1 MPQGLCGRRCLCFR
15 FRSVSA
21 QLQLRKGG
29 GDAARSQGAGRGRVT
44 ETHICG
50 AHHGWRYVRRGD
62 LGSGLSQLVALG
74 ALGTPPVEVYAEGGA
89 KGSGGGVLTHPP
101 PGWGAAR

>member
-1 MPQGLCGRRCLCFR
+1 MPRGLCGRRCLCFR
-15 FRSVSA
+15 FRSGSA

-29 GDAARSQGAGRGRVT
+29 GDAAVPKGRAGAEFLKLT
-44 ETHICG
+44 F
-50 AHHGWRYVRRGD
+50 AVRTMAGGTCRGD
-62 LGSGLSQLVALG
+62 LESGLGQLVALG